1 MNKIDFQQTGGFPLE
16 TDTLD
21 AMQTAYNIFNS
32 LGNIIAPL
40 AIISGCD
47 QIGNQISNGI
57 VYINGEV
64 IEFRGG
70 TPTQFVIIGE
80 DVKNRLFYEETKE
93 KPVYRT
99 RYATFGESAA
109 NENYKWND
117 FHRPFSLKEIG
128 NRLVHPGFIQDY
140 YGDINQIPFGW
151 VLCDGANGTPD
162 LRGMF
167 VVGYDNRDTEYNAIG
182 KTGGTKE
189 VALNVNQIPA
199 HKHSGNTNDNGE
211 HNHKLF
217 ANQPE
222 FGIYIQPNENSF
234 IKSFHRRSDKDD
246 NSNNYSLSHNN
257 FGRYPTI
264 GKSSESGNHSHT
276 FETNETGGNQ
286 AHENRPPYYVLAKIM
301 YKG

>member
-93 KPVYRT
+93 KPVYRI
-99 RYATFGESAA
+99 RYATFGESAG
-109 NENYKWND
+109 NKNYRWSD

-140 YGDINQIPFGW
+140 YGDVNQIPYGW
-151 VLCDGANGTPD
+151 FLCDGTNGTPD

-167 VVGYDNRDTEYNAIG
+167 VVGYDNRNAEYNTIG

-189 VALNVNQIPA
+189 VMLTTQQMPKHTPLGTVSIPDHTHTYQLA
-199 HKHSGNTNDNGE
+199 VKGRGYQT
-211 HNHKLF
+211 
-217 ANQPE
+217 
-222 FGIYIQPNENSF
+222 
-234 IKSFHRRSDKDD
+234 KSDD
-246 NSNNYSLSHNN
+246 NPLTTNQNSQTTSSGGGTFNVSMNE
-257 FGRYPTI
+257 I
-264 GKSSESGNHSHT
+264 GGD
-276 FETNETGGNQ
+276 Q
-286 AHENRPPYYVLAKIM
+286 PHENRPPYYVLAKIM

>member
-80 DVKNRLFYEETKE
+80 EVKSRLFYEETKE

-99 RYATFGESAA
+99 RYATFGESAG
-109 NENYKWND
+109 NKNYRWSD
-117 FHRPFSLKEIG
+117 FHRPFSLKDIG

-140 YGDINQIPFGW
+140 YGDINQIPYGW
-151 VLCDGANGTPD
+151 FLCNGQNGTPD

-167 VVGYDNRDTEYNAIG
+167 IVGYDDRNADYNAIG
-182 KTGGTKE
+182 KTGGAKE
-189 VALNVNQIPA
+189 VTLNVNQIPA
-199 HKHSGNTNDNGE
+199 HKHSGITNTDGDHVHIGLKLRGSNADNGDPG
-211 HNHKLF
+211 NYVNTSKV
-217 ANQPE
+217 Q
-222 FGIYIQPNENSF
+222 
-234 IKSFHRRSDKDD
+234 D
-246 NSNNYSLSHNN
+246 NGLQDNAGFTERAGAH
-257 FGRYPTI
+257 G
-264 GKSSESGNHSHT
+264 HT
-276 FETNETGGNQ
+276 FETNEVGGNQ

>member
-57 VYINGEV
+57 VYISGEV

-99 RYATFGESAA
+99 RYATFGESAT
-109 NENYKWND
+109 NENYKWSD
-117 FHRPFSLKEIG
+117 FHRPFSLKDISS
-128 NRLVHPGFIQDY
+128 RLVHPGFIQDY
-140 YGDINQIPFGW
+140 YGDINKIPYGW
-151 VLCDGANGTPD
+151 FLCDGTNGTPD

-167 VVGYDNRDTEYNAIG
+167 VVGYDNRNAEYNTIG
-182 KTGGTKE
+182 NIGGEKKVKLTTEQMPRHTPIGTVTIPDHTHTYQLAVKGRGYQTRSDDNPLTTNQNSQTTSSGGGTF
-189 VALNVNQIPA
+189 NV
-199 HKHSGNTNDNGE
+199 SM
-211 HNHKLF
+211 
-217 ANQPE
+217 
-222 FGIYIQPNENSF
+222 NE
-234 IKSFHRRSDKDD
+234 
-246 NSNNYSLSHNN
+246 
-257 FGRYPTI
+257 I
-264 GKSSESGNHSHT
+264 GGD
-276 FETNETGGNQ
+276 Q
-286 AHENRPPYYVLAKIM
+286 LHENRPPYYVLAKIM